1 MNGSIVANT
10 ILALA
15 EEFSIS
21 FKFIKLLQLV
31 YICHGYSLS
40 IRGEGLLNPDYER
53 VEAWQ
58 FGPVIPSL
66 YHEFKHFGK
75 EDIDKS
81 FKSEIVTTNSRG
93 EPTVEKPQPFSKDS
107 NGEDLVI
114 YKIIL
119 TVFERYKDKETF
131 EIIDSFHGLGNTW
144 LHIFNLFNNKKTPWS
159 QVYNPYNRY
168 LVIEDSLTKA
178 YYREE
183 FKEVLKEAG
192 IR

>member
-15 EEFSIS
+15 EEYSIS

-31 YICHGYSLS
+31 YIAHGYSLS

-75 EDIDKS
+75 EDVDTS

-93 EPTVEKPQPFSKDS
+93 EPTVEKPQPFSKES
-107 NGEDLVI
+107 KGEDLVI

-119 TVFERYKDKETF
+119 TVFERYKDKKPF
-131 EIIDSFHGLGNTW
+131 EIVDL
-144 LHIFNLFNNKKTPWS
+144 LHNSGTPWS
-159 QVYNPYNRY
+159 QVYNPNNRY
-168 LVIEDSLTKA
+168 VVIEDSLTKA

-183 FKEVLKEAG
+183 FDKVLKEAG